1 MSENQNNNHGH
12 RWLTTICREARLRKV
27 LILEGNVQDIFYDH
41 EQREYV
47 LLKELLA
54 RTFRRDQGLGFTMVS
69 TWDLA
74 DGLRFSDDR
83 TREKF
88 LKALGGTTVQPNNAQ
103 KDRTYDVGAQ
113 APKPS
118 GPRALYQD
126 PLELLPA
133 IRQVFKS
140 DSERPV
146 FILDHTQYLVNQPD
160 HPDPNERN
168 WLLQLKKA
176 SMGDGIVPMNS
187 DSIRQNNHLVILI
200 TSKLGNIPPMLYQG
214 DPRVKLISVP
224 NPARQQRRAFFLR
237 HMDDLRCERPT
248 PTVQL
253 QSATT
258 PMAAREEL
266 ADYAADR
273 ADRYRMIELGQ
284 LISLSQATEKPL
296 ALEKLLNLHR
306 FGDQRSPWEE
316 LRLEKLRNAEEILKR
331 RVVGQDQAVA
341 YAATMMIRAFLG
353 LAGLQHSSKR
363 NRPKG
368 VLFFIGPTG
377 VGKTELAKAVA
388 EFLFGDESAFLR
400 FDMSE
405 YSLEQSDQKLIG
417 APPGYVGF
425 EEGGQLTNAI
435 RQRPFSVLLLDEI
448 EKGHPKILDKFLQII
463 DDGRLT
469 DGRGETVY
477 FSESVIIFT
486 SNIGA
491 SSMPQVEDP
500 EEIQRHFMASVEN
513 HFVNELN
520 RPELLNR
527 IGDNIIVFNPITD
540 NSVRRPI
547 LQKKLV
553 PVQDYVRERFG
564 ANVRLSEE
572 AQDRYIDN
580 AKTQHGGRGVLN
592 ALERMFINP
601 LARFMF
607 DHLHQLH
614 RGRTISATIENDE
627 TQFELQE
634 ETSND

>member
-1 MSENQNNNHGH
+1 MSENQNNGH
-12 RWLTTICREARLRKV
+12 RWLETVCREARLRKV

-54 RTFRRDQGLGFTMVS
+54 RTMRRDQRLGFTIAS
-69 TWDLA
+69 TWDLV
-74 DGLRFSDDR
+74 DGLRFNDDHA
-83 TREKF
+83 REKF
-88 LKALGGTTVQPNNAQ
+88 QKALGGTTVQPNNTQ
-103 KDRTYDVGAQ
+103 SSRTYDVGTQ
-113 APKPS
+113 ATKPS

-133 IRQVFKS
+133 IRKLFKN

-160 HPDPNERN
+160 HPDPNERT

-176 SMGDGIVPMNS
+176 SMGDGVVTVNS

-224 NPARQQRRAFFLR
+224 PPTWQQRREFFKR

-248 PTVQL
+248 PTTQ
-253 QSATT
+253 QQTATT

-273 ADRYRMIELGQ
+273 ADRYSMIELKQ

-296 ALEKLLNLHR
+296 PLEKLLNLHR

-316 LRLEKLRNAEEILKR
+316 LSLEKLQKAEEILKR
-331 RVVGQDQAVA
+331 RVVGQDQAVKH
-341 YAATMMIRAFLG
+341 AATMMIRAYLG

-363 NRPKG
+363 SRPKG

-377 VGKTELAKAVA
+377 VGKTELAKAIA
-388 EFLFGDESAFLR
+388 ELLFGDESAFIR

-405 YSLEQSDQKLIG
+405 YNHEQSDQKLIG

-425 EEGGQLTNAI
+425 EEGGQLTNAV
-435 RQRPFSVLLLDEI
+435 RKQPFSVVLFDEI
-448 EKGHPKILDKFLQII
+448 EKAHGRILDKFLQII

-491 SSMPQVEDP
+491 SSMSQMEDTA
-500 EEIQRHFMASVEN
+500 EIQRHFMVSVED
-513 HFVNELN
+513 HFVNEFN

-527 IGDNIIVFNPITD
+527 IGDNIIVFNPIT
-540 NSVRRPI
+540 NNNVRRPI

-553 PVQDYVRERFG
+553 PVQNYIRERFG
-564 ANVRLSEE
+564 TKIHLSEE
-572 AQDRYIDN
+572 AQDSYIDN

-607 DHLHQLH
+607 DHLHQL
-614 RGRTISATIENDE
+614 RRDRTIFTTVENDV
-627 TQFELQE
+627 TQFELKE
-634 ETSND
+634 DTTNE

>member
-1 MSENQNNNHGH
+1 MSENQNNNGH
-12 RWLTTICREARLRKV
+12 RLLATVCREARLRKV

-47 LLKELLA
+47 LLMELLA
-54 RTFRRDQGLGFTMVS
+54 RTIRRDQELGFTMVS

-74 DGLRFSDDR
+74 DGLRFSDDP

-88 LKALGGTTVQPNNAQ
+88 QKALGGTTAQPNNAQ
-103 KDRTYDVGAQ
+103 NGHTYDVGAQ

-126 PLELLPA
+126 PIELLPA
-133 IRQVFKS
+133 IRQMFKS
-140 DSERPV
+140 DSERSA

-200 TSKLGNIPPMLYQG
+200 TSKLGSIPPMLYQG

-224 NPARQQRRAFFLR
+224 TPTWQQRRSFFLR

-248 PTVQL
+248 STARQ

-266 ADYAADR
+266 ADFAVDR
-273 ADRYRMIELGQ
+273 TDRYRMIELGQ
-284 LISLSQATEKPL
+284 LISLSQATEKHL

-316 LRLEKLRNAEEILKR
+316 LSPEKLQKAEEILKQ
-331 RVVGQDQAVA
+331 RVIGQDQAVA
-341 YAATMMIRAFLG
+341 HVATMTIRAYLG

-363 NRPKG
+363 SRPKG

-377 VGKTELAKAVA
+377 VGKTELAKAIA
-388 EFLFGDESAFLR
+388 ELLFGDESAFIR

-405 YSLEQSDQKLIG
+405 YNHEQSDQKLIG
-417 APPGYVGF
+417 APPGYIGF
-425 EEGGQLTNAI
+425 EEGDQLTNAV
-435 RQRPFSVLLLDEI
+435 RKQPFSVILFDEI
-448 EKGHPKILDKFLQII
+448 EKAHGRILDKFLQII

-491 SSMPQVEDP
+491 SSMPQTDNLA
-500 EEIQRHFMASVEN
+500 EIQRHFMVSVED

-527 IGDNIIVFNPITD
+527 IGDNIIVFNPIIS
-540 NSVRRPI
+540 NNVRRPI
-547 LQKKLV
+547 LQKKLI
-553 PVQDYVRERFG
+553 PVQNYIRERFG
-564 ANVRLSEE
+564 AKVHLSEE

-580 AKTQHGGRGVLN
+580 AKAQHGGRGVLN

-601 LARFMF
+601 LACFMF
-607 DHLHQLH
+607 DHLHQLRYH
-614 RGRTISATIENDE
+614 
-627 TQFELQE
+627 
-634 ETSND
+634 